1 MTDLIAPAVAATP
14 ELDPPMTVT
23 EHGDG
28 SVTVE
33 IGDEKPLHF
42 SAERMATLKKLLA
55 LPRMKHTHAF
65 IESDGDASVAIQAA
79 LEEINRAWSPAK
91 TPLLVRAK
99 RWLGLLLG
107 FAASLALIAFF
118 ALCQAPLLP

>member
-1 MTDLIAPAVAATP
+1 MVEQAKPANASTQ
-14 ELDPPMTVT
+14 
-23 EHGDG
+23 H
-28 SVTVE
+28 
-33 IGDEKPLHF
+33 
-42 SAERMATLKKLLA
+42 
-55 LPRMKHTHAF
+55 
-65 IESDGDASVAIQAA
+65 DGDASVAIQAA